1 MVTLRIKKINK
12 EFLRS
17 ISVMLQ
23 CRIKND
29 VVKDAILTK
38 VLVSR
43 DLGFA
48 KVFYTLIDVSAQET
62 LQQALDLV
70 SGQIRS
76 ILGKEMHLR
85 KIPVLNFVYD
95 DSEAKAR
102 EMDALLDRVA
112 AIDAERVNLLKCDE
126 EQE

>member
-1 MVTLRIKKINK
+1 
-12 EFLRS
+12 
-17 ISVMLQ
+17 MLQ